1 MNLSFCFF
9 FSGMFP
15 SIWWWE
21 RGVSEGIDILCIILQ
36 CWVAKLDEHGT
47 KLTNGRKDKLEKS
60 NKSKAFN
67 SAFNAYCCGLGLLM
81 ATQGV
86 TVWWYCTKIIMFN
99 VLYLQEVKCQVF
111 FRIISIGSNL
121 MSSQSEK
128 LKEESLIIKIF
139 KFIFML

>member
-21 RGVSEGIDILCIILQ
+21 RGASSFSAG
-36 CWVAKLDEHGT
+36 WPSWT
-47 KLTNGRKDKLEKS
+47 SMEKS
-60 NKSKAFN
+60 WPTAEKTNLRKWQGKTFN

-86 TVWWYCTKIIMFN
+86 TVWWYCTKRIMFI
-99 VLYLQEVKCQVF
+99 VWYLKEVKCQVPIF
-111 FRIISIGSNL
+111 LNTFNRFKSNVL
-121 MSSQSEK
+121 SVWKTERRKFNYQNFQIYFYGLEK
-128 LKEESLIIKIF
+128 QLK
-139 KFIFML
+139 